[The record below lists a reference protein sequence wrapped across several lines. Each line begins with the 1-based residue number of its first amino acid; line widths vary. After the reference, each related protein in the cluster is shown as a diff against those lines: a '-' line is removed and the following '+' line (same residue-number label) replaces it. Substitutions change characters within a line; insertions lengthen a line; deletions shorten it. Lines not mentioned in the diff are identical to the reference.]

1 MSTDD
6 RLLDVLA
13 VAPCPRRAPAA
24 GRRCRACAHSG
35 PLSVGAGPP
44 ARAAASPH
52 AASVTW
58 AAAAA
63 VAAAAFLAGL
73 VIADDMPRPV
83 RAAAHAVG
91 LPVDSNELVDAQA
104 ALDRLGRALAAGD
117 TDAVRAE
124 DATMV
129 RLVKSL
135 DDDERDRIE
144 PVAHEVHL
152 RAVQLLADQ

>member
-1 MSTDD
+1 M
-6 RLLDVLA
+6 
-13 VAPCPRRAPAA
+13 
-24 GRRCRACAHSG
+24 
-35 PLSVGAGPP
+35 
-44 ARAAASPH
+44 
-52 AASVTW
+52 
-58 AAAAA
+58 
-63 VAAAAFLAGL
+63 AAAAFLVGL

-104 ALDRLGRALAAGD
+104 ALDRLGRALAVGD
-117 TDAVRAE
+117 TDAVRTE

-135 DDDERDRIE
+135 DDDERARIE

-152 RAVQLLADQ
+152 RAVQLLEEL